1 MLKYERVEVYLHFC
15 IHVYIVMTWCS
26 DTSTA
31 YLTSF
36 VLSRFRTS
44 TTWLEKLYLSQA
56 LGFHLGL
63 CPCFCWRWGW
73 LETFR
78 RKVNWGDGGENVKEK
93 EDREWTN
100 ALLKRWKLFLQIKVL
115 MRENRSLHWGGYVTV
130 GGGCADKWGAKCGL
144 DAVFERDMSI
154 WPMHPENDE
163 VLLLIWI

>member
-15 IHVYIVMTWCS
+15 IHSNDVMLRYVDSLLNLLCLGPFPLS
-26 DTSTA
+26 NVN
-31 YLTSF
+31 YLIGKTVSF
-36 VLSRFRTS
+36 SGSGFSLRPMSMFL
-44 TTWLEKLYLSQA
+44 LEV
-56 LGFHLGL
+56 
-63 CPCFCWRWGW
+63 GW
-73 LETFR
+73 LEQFR

-130 GGGCADKWGAKCGL
+130 GGGCVDKWGAKCGL

-163 VLLLIWI
+163 VLLLIWS